1 MILLPLNNRILSETV
16 AAQVINPRLNQEGKR
31 DAIDVK
37 ICDFDEVAYS
47 IKIDEKTRETMTIAI
62 SCPSYGTIEDKGAQA
77 ALQGAFGDMVSEP
90 PDNFD
95 AAITVT
101 FDSLPEEE
109 KDLLALVEKI
119 SMMKTIVLGGVFR
132 MAFDDM
138 NAGKKPKAFHFD
150 LRGDTRISLH
160 PGKKDKRLTLIF
172 KIDFNNDINKTIA
185 KVFMQEFVDAKR
197 KVRGGPSFAW
207 SANPPAELK
216 DFNITTNE
224 NCLGYCSIGVL
235 PSHCTKKNIHQTVN
249 VLTTFRTY
257 VSYHITCSKSYFHQR
272 MRART
277 VSLLKVLNRA
287 KVKTPSQ
294 EGGKKAKKTASG
306 KKFVRR

>member
-132 MAFDDM
+132 MAF
-138 NAGKKPKAFHFD
+138 
-150 LRGDTRISLH
+150 
-160 PGKKDKRLTLIF
+160 
-172 KIDFNNDINKTIA
+172 
-185 KVFMQEFVDAKR
+185 
-197 KVRGGPSFAW
+197 
-207 SANPPAELK
+207 
-216 DFNITTNE
+216 
-224 NCLGYCSIGVL
+224 
-235 PSHCTKKNIHQTVN
+235 
-249 VLTTFRTY
+249 
-257 VSYHITCSKSYFHQR
+257 
-272 MRART
+272 
-277 VSLLKVLNRA
+277 
-287 KVKTPSQ
+287 
-294 EGGKKAKKTASG
+294 
-306 KKFVRR
+306 

>member
-16 AAQVINPRLNQEGKR
+16 AAQVIDPRLNAEGKR

-62 SCPSYGTIEDKGAQA
+62 SCPSYGDIEDKGAKA
-77 ALQGAFGDMVSEP
+77 ALVGAFGDMVVDP
-90 PDNFD
+90 PPNFD
-95 AAITVT
+95 AAIMVT
-101 FDSLPEEE
+101 FADLPEEKE
-109 KDLLALVEKI
+109 LLALVEKI

-132 MAFDDM
+132 MAFDNM
-138 NAGKKPKAFHFD
+138 NEGGSTEPFKFD
-150 LRGDTRISLH
+150 LRKDTRISVH
-160 PGKKDKRLTLIF
+160 PGKSDKRCTLVF
-172 KIDFNNDINKTIA
+172 KIDFNNDVNRTIA

-197 KVRGGPSFAW
+197 KVRGGPSFSW
-207 SANPPAELK
+207 NANPPAELK

-235 PSHCTKKNIHQTVN
+235 PNHCTKKNIHQTVN

-257 VSYHITCSKSYFHQR
+257 VSYHITCSKSFFHQR

-287 KVKTPSQ
+287 KVKAVSQ
-294 EGGKKAKKTASG
+294 DGTKKAKKTASG